1 MNLFSKSKRLVAFAA
16 LILTLTLSSA
26 SLPQSAGVFKMK
38 AGSASAAAH
47 RYVVVWYYSDA
58 TYTTRVGIGTFRCN
72 GTSSLSGRSTS
83 FSIEVANEPCCGNFV
98 C

>member
-1 MNLFSKSKRLVAFAA
+1 MNLISKSKKLVAFAA
-16 LILTLTLSSA
+16 LILTLTLSGA
-26 SLPQSAGVFKMK
+26 SLPQKAGVFNTK

-47 RYVVVWYYSDA
+47 RSIVVWYYSDA

-72 GTSSLSGRSTS
+72 GTSGLVGRSTS
-83 FSIEVANEPCCGNFV
+83 FSIEVDNEPCCGNFV